1 MAQQVELEIAP
12 RKVMGKATK
21 QLRRKGIIPAN
32 IFGHKEPSQAV
43 QLEALAFERLRRSHG
58 TRSVL
63 ALRMDSAAPQ
73 TVLIRHIQ
81 RSPLTGEIL
90 HVDFARVSLSE
101 RVEVKVPLHF
111 VGEAPGVKVEKGVL
125 LHLMEAITVE
135 CRVTDMVEYI
145 EVDVSP
151 LTDIDSTLHVRDVP
165 LPKRYSLISDP
176 EEPIAKIAATRAEVA
191 EEAEAATAEEA
202 PAEEAP
208 AASEETAA
216 E

>member
-12 RKVMGKATK
+12 RKAMGKATK
-21 QLRRKGIIPAN
+21 RLRREGIIPAN

-43 QLEALAFERLRRSHG
+43 QFEALAFERLRRSHG

-63 ALRMDSAAPQ
+63 ALRMDNAAPQ
-73 TVLIRHIQ
+73 TVLIRHIE

-90 HVDFARVSLSE
+90 HVDFSRVSLSE

-125 LHLMEAITVE
+125 LHLMEAIAVE

-151 LTDIDSTLHVRDVP
+151 LASIDSALHVRDVK
-165 LPKRYSLISDP
+165 LPGGYSLVSDP
-176 EEPIAKIAATRAEVA
+176 EEPIAKIAATRAEVV
-191 EEAEAATAEEA
+191 EEAEVAAAET
-202 PAEEAP
+202 PAEQAP
-208 AASEETAA
+208 AAGGEAAA